1 MAGLVRGSTGSG
13 APGWFAAT
21 ELISD
26 KNTVLPVI
34 EPTGMVGPPVA

>member
-26 KNTVLPVI
+26 KNTVSPVLV
-34 EPTGMVGPPVA
+34 PTGMVGPSVA